1 MNSRILSL
9 AGAMLCAAAGALPA
23 QQYSHAYDHVL
34 NDRGASRLTFA
45 TGIPY
50 LAIGEYAYG
59 ISNRLTVGF
68 MAGVTPS
75 VEGYG
80 IRVRTVLYQPDPGF
94 RIYFC
99 TPVFFY
105 PNASIGGHGAWWLAR
120 PNVNFEWMTP
130 QGFRYKVGG
139 SLIGV
144 VSQRELS
151 GDAREP
157 PQFWDAVHGGISFP
171 VGAAVTLQAE
181 ASRVMK
187 GLRVAGPDWVGG
199 PPVILVL
206 GTSWAL

>member
-1 MNSRILSL
+1 MTTRILSL
-9 AGAMLCAAAGALPA
+9 ALTLLVAGSGMLSA
-23 QQYSHAYDHVL
+23 QVTHPYDHVL
-34 NDRGASRLTFA
+34 NDQGASRLTVA

-59 ISNRLTVGF
+59 VSDRVTVGF
-68 MAGVTPS
+68 LAGVTPS

-80 IRVRTVLYQPDPGF
+80 VRVRTVLHQSDPGF

-120 PNVNFEWMTP
+120 PNINFEWMTP

-144 VSQRELS
+144 VSQRELT
-151 GDAREP
+151 GNAREA
-157 PQFWDAVHGGISFP
+157 PQLWNAVHGGISFP
-171 VGAAVTLQAE
+171 VGAALTLQLE
-181 ASRVMK
+181 ASLVLR
-187 GLRVAGPDWVGG
+187 GLKVAGPDWVGG

>member
-9 AGAMLCAAAGALPA
+9 AGAMLCAAAGALTA

-105 PNASIGGHGAWWLAR
+105 PNASIGGAGAGGLAR
-120 PNVNFEWMTP
+120 PHGNFQW
-130 QGFRYKVGG
+130 V
-139 SLIGV
+139 
-144 VSQRELS
+144 
-151 GDAREP
+151 
-157 PQFWDAVHGGISFP
+157 
-171 VGAAVTLQAE
+171 AAP
-181 ASRVMK
+181 
-187 GLRVAGPDWVGG
+187 GL
-199 PPVILVL
+199 
-206 GTSWAL
+206 